1 VKIEPIKLNC
11 SKLN

>member
-1 VKIEPIKLNC
+1 VKIEPIKLNG